1 MDNIIELKEAYLNRK
16 FEYEQFLVSVLAFFQ
31 KNPKLNNST
40 FPIIHSLKSR
50 MKDPSHLEDKINRKK
65 KDGIHITKDNLFH
78 EITDLAGIRVLHIYQ
93 DQFLPI
99 HQSIVENVE
108 QGNWTFVESPKAY
121 SWDPEC

>member
-65 KDGIHITKDNLFH
+65 KMVFILQKI
-78 EITDLAGIRVLHIYQ
+78 IY
-93 DQFLPI
+93 FM
-99 HQSIVENVE
+99 
-108 QGNWTFVESPKAY
+108 K
-121 SWDPEC
+121 